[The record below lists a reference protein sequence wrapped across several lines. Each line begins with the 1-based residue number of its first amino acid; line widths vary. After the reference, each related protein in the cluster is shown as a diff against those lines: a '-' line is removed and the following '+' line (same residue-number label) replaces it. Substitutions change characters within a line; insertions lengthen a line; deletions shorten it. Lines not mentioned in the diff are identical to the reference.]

1 MDKLIEEEEKPLTMC
16 WFGTFQPY
24 ATSVVHVP
32 EQEISP
38 NEVDKEDLV
47 FIWDKYMKLDVLS
60 DLLGTPVPWSP
71 PLIKGYSREWKKQED
86 GRFTCELVQKESG
99 ECLGAVLLISRL
111 SEGQLNPLVED
122 YKMRGYSLKKAKVLI
137 GDLTRDILAFLP

>member
-1 MDKLIEEEEKPLTMC
+1 MTEEEEQPLTMC
-16 WFGTFQPY
+16 WFGFYQPY
-24 ATSVVHVP
+24 ATSIVHVP

-38 NEVDKEDLV
+38 NEVDKKDLV
-47 FIWDKYMKLDVLS
+47 FIWDKYMKADILS

-71 PLIKGYSREWKKQED
+71 ALIKGYSREWKKEED
-86 GRFTCELVQKESG
+86 GSFTCELVEKVFG

-122 YKMRGYSLKKAKVLI
+122 YKMRGYSLKQAKVLI
-137 GDLTRDILAFLP
+137 GDLTREILTFLP

>member
-1 MDKLIEEEEKPLTMC
+1 LTEEEENALTMC
-16 WFGTFQPY
+16 WFGSYQPY

-38 NEVDKEDLV
+38 SEVDKEDLI
-47 FIWDKYMKLDVLS
+47 FIWDKYMKSDLLT

-71 PLIKGYSREWKKQED
+71 ALIKGSSREWQKQEN
-86 GRFTCELVQKESG
+86 GSFNCELVQKQNG

-111 SEGQLNPLVED
+111 SEGQLNPLVKD
-122 YKMRGYSLKKAKVLI
+122 YKIRGYSLKKAKVLV
-137 GDLTRDILAFLP
+137 GDLTREVLGFLH

>member
-1 MDKLIEEEEKPLTMC
+1 MTEEEEKTLTMC
-16 WFGTFQPY
+16 WFGSYQPY

-38 NEVDKEDLV
+38 SEVDKEDLI
-47 FIWDKYMKLDVLS
+47 FIWDKYMKSDILT

-71 PLIKGYSREWKKQED
+71 ALIKGYSREWKKRED
-86 GRFTCELVQKESG
+86 GVFTCELIQKESG

-122 YKMRGYSLKKAKVLI
+122 YKIRGYSLKEVKVLI
-137 GDLTRDILAFLP
+137 GDLMRDIFAFLP